1 MSAGRVLVVEDDEA
15 IRDVVKYNL
24 VAAGY
29 EVMEASDGAIALRT
43 ARTGRPDLVILD
55 LMLPGMSGLEVCRSL
70 RRDSVVPII
79 MLTARDSE
87 TDRVVG
93 LELGADDY
101 ITKPFS
107 MRELLAR
114 VGAVLRRSTGAAA
127 PTEVPER
134 QQIGSFTID
143 RAARRVMLDGLELQ
157 LSRRE
162 FDLLSFL
169 VANPDRVHSR
179 DFLLQQ
185 VWGYDFGGDRKT
197 VDVHIRWLR
206 EKLEER
212 VPFRIATV
220 RGSGY
225 RLDLLATSSNSPAQS
240 ASA

>member
-1 MSAGRVLVVEDDEA
+1 MSAGRILVVEDDEA
-15 IRDVVKYNL
+15 IRDVVKFNL
-24 VAAGY
+24 VGAGY
-29 EVMEASDGAIALRT
+29 EVMEAADGNVALRT

-55 LMLPGMSGLEVCRSL
+55 LMLPGLSGLEVCRSL

-79 MLTARDSE
+79 MLTAKDTE

-114 VGAVLRRSTGAAA
+114 VGAVLRRSNGPAS
-127 PTEVPER
+127 PSEIPER
-134 QQIGSFTID
+134 QQLGTFTID
-143 RAARRVMLDGLELQ
+143 RPARRVLVEGRELP

-169 VANPDRVHSR
+169 LANPDRVHSR

-185 VWGYDFGGDRKT
+185 VWGYDFRGDRKT

-206 EKLEER
+206 EKLEHR
-212 VPFRIATV
+212 APFRIATV
-220 RGSGY
+220 RGAGY
-225 RLDLLATSSNSPAQS
+225 RLDLVA
-240 ASA
+240 ASAASA

>member
-1 MSAGRVLVVEDDEA
+1 MSAGRVLVVEDDEG

-29 EVMEASDGAIALRT
+29 EVMEASDGNVALRT
-43 ARTGRPDLVILD
+43 ARTGHPDLVILD
-55 LMLPGMSGLEVCRSL
+55 LMLPGLGGLEVCRSL

-79 MLTARDSE
+79 MLTAKDAE

-114 VGAVLRRSTGAAA
+114 VGAVLRRSAA
-127 PTEVPER
+127 PAQADEVPER
-134 QQIGSFTID
+134 QQVGSFLID
-143 RAARRVMLDGLELQ
+143 RAARRVILDGVELA

-185 VWGYDFGGDRKT
+185 VWGYDFTGDRKT
-197 VDVHIRWLR
+197 VDVHVRWLR
-206 EKLEER
+206 EKLEGR
-212 VPFRIATV
+212 APFRIATV
-220 RGSGY
+220 RGAGY
-225 RLDLLATSSNSPAQS
+225 RLDLTQ
-240 ASA
+240 

>member
-15 IRDVVKYNL
+15 IRDAVKFNL
-24 VAAGY
+24 VAAGF
-29 EVMEASDGAIALRT
+29 EVMEAADGNTALRS

-55 LMLPGMSGLEVCRSL
+55 LMLPGMNGLEVCRSL

-79 MLTARDSE
+79 MLTAKDAE

-101 ITKPFS
+101 VTKPFS

-114 VGAVLRRSTGAAA
+114 VGAVLRRAAGPAVA
-127 PTEVPER
+127 PEVPDR
-134 QQIGSFTID
+134 QAVGPFLID
-143 RAARRVMLDGLELQ
+143 RAARRALLDGGELQ

-169 VANPDRVHSR
+169 LANPDRVHSR

-185 VWGYDFGGDRKT
+185 VWGYDFQGDRKT
-197 VDVHIRWLR
+197 VDVHVRWLR
-206 EKLEER
+206 EKLEGR
-212 VPFRIATV
+212 APFRIATV
-220 RGSGY
+220 RGAGY
-225 RLDLLATSSNSPAQS
+225 RLDLVPAAAGS
-240 ASA
+240 A